1 MNQQHEVLDRIA
13 ASKEMLTKQADDAE
27 RLCRLPDATAKALK
41 DTGVIRL
48 LQPKRYGGY
57 EVDPQVFFRAV
68 MEIASCCGASG
79 WVSGIVGVHPWE
91 LGLLPDK
98 AQEEVWGDD
107 PDTWIS
113 STYMPGGIAKP
124 VDGGY
129 ILNGRWQFSS
139 GSDHCDWIFLGGFLG
154 DAEGNRADPPVI
166 LHMLLPR
173 KDYQVIEDSWHVVG
187 LSGTG
192 SNDIVVRDA
201 FVPAYR
207 AMDSAEVV
215 DPSGREHLPPTFR
228 YPFSSVFP
236 NAITASIIGISEGAL
251 GHVLDRQRERAQ
263 PRGGKPYADDPHSN
277 AAIGNAAADIAASRA
292 QLFSNLAEV
301 GALIEAGQPIPMELR
316 VRSRRD
322 QVRGS
327 WRAVQALDE
336 LFARSGGG
344 ALRTDNNPL
353 QRLWRDAHAGLVHAI
368 NVPGPTMASFAN
380 YAMNRPLAEA
390 LI

>member
-1 MNQQHEVLDRIA
+1 MTEQHVVLDRIA
-13 ASKEMLTKQADDAE
+13 GIKDTLIRRADDAE
-27 RLCRLPDATAKALK
+27 RLRRLPDATAKDLR

-48 LQPKRYGGY
+48 LQPRRHGGY
-57 EVDPQVFFRAV
+57 EAEPQVFFRAV
-68 MEIASCCGASG
+68 MEIASCCGSSG

-91 LGLLPDK
+91 LGLLPEK

-113 STYMPGGIAKP
+113 STYMPGGIARQ

-129 ILNGRWQFSS
+129 VLSGRWQFSS
-139 GSDHCDWIFLGGFLG
+139 GSDHCDWIFLGAFLG
-154 DAEGNRADPPVI
+154 DAEGERVDPPVI
-166 LHMLLPR
+166 LHMLVPR
-173 KDYQVIEDSWHVVG
+173 ADYEVVPDTWHVVG

-192 SNDIVVRDA
+192 SNDIVVQDA

-207 AMDSAEVV
+207 VMDSADVV

-236 NAITASIIGISEGAL
+236 NAITASIIGIAEGAL
-251 GHVLDRQRERAQ
+251 DCVLTRQRERAQ

-277 AAIGNAAADIAASRA
+277 AAIGHAAAEIAASRA
-292 QLFSNLAEV
+292 QLFANLSEV
-301 GALIEAGQPIPMELR
+301 GALIAAGRPIPMDLR

-322 QVRGS
+322 QVRSS
-327 WRAVQALDE
+327 WRAVQAVDE
-336 LFARSGGG
+336 LFARSGAG
-344 ALRTDNNPL
+344 ALRTENNPL

-380 YAMNRPLAEA
+380 HVMNRPLEEA

>member
-1 MNQQHEVLDRIA
+1 MNTQHDVLDRIA
-13 ASKEMLTKQADDAE
+13 AAKEMLAEQADEAE

-48 LQPKRYGGY
+48 LQPRRYGGY

-68 MEIASCCGASG
+68 MDIASCCGASG

-91 LGLLPDK
+91 LGLLPEQ

-113 STYMPGGIAKP
+113 STYMPGGVARR

-129 ILNGRWQFSS
+129 VLDGRWQFSS
-139 GSDHCDWIFLGGFLG
+139 GSDHCDWIFLGAFL
-154 DAEGNRADPPVI
+154 AEADGTRVTPPVI

-173 KDYQVIEDSWHVVG
+173 KDYQVVEDSWHVVG

-192 SNDIVVRDA
+192 SNDIIVEDA
-201 FVPAYR
+201 FVPGYR
-207 AMDSAEVV
+207 VMDSADVV
-215 DPSGREHLPPTFR
+215 DPSGREHLPATYR

-236 NAITASIIGISEGAL
+236 NAITASILGIAEGAL
-251 GHVLDRQRERAQ
+251 DCVLTRQRARSQ
-263 PRGGKPYADDPHSN
+263 PRGGKPYAEDPHSN
-277 AAIGNAAADIAASRA
+277 AAIGHAAADIAAGRA
-292 QLFSNLAEV
+292 QLFGNLAEV
-301 GALIEAGQPIPMELR
+301 GALIAEGRPVPMELR

-322 QVRGS
+322 QVRSS
-327 WRAVQALDE
+327 WRAVAALDE

-344 ALRTDNNPL
+344 ALRTDDNPL

-368 NVPGPTMASFAN
+368 NVPGPTLASFADH
-380 YAMNRPLAEA
+380 AMDRPLSEA